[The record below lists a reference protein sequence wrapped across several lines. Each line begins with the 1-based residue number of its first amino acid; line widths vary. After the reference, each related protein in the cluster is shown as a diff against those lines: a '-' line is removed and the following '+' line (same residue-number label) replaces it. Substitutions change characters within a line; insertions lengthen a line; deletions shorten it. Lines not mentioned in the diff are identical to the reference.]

1 MGTLVTIVD
10 FLLLLLLVVHI
21 PRTVWRESGSSLL
34 GVASAAAA
42 IIFGLVS
49 FTAAAELLGG
59 TSSLTRTILL
69 LLYLALVWVI
79 RASWVG
85 QPAE

>member
-10 FLLLLLLVVHI
+10 FLLLLILVVHI

-49 FTAAAELLGG
+49 FTATAELLGS

-69 LLYLALVWVI
+69 LFYLAMAWVI
-79 RASWVG
+79 RVSWAG
-85 QPAE
+85 LPTE